1 MSRGDPAFRV
11 GNDALDAG
19 VVQLARSLRG
29 LGLHVI
35 GLIPAGEHRVGRRGR
50 RSAGEAVHAV
60 ALPLAVALSE
70 LSGQRIV
77 CVRWFG
83 PAPEPASADRA
94 AWQLHEVSERVGL
107 LTPVRPERSG
117 WAGPD
122 LATVT
127 EACRSE
133 FEHVVVDLT
142 GLERTGELAR
152 AVAAVDGTAIVA
164 SVGMTREAEIVATG
178 RALDGYPL
186 LGVVLVGPHTTRE
199 QR

>member
-1 MSRGDPAFRV
+1 MSSGDPAFRV
-11 GNDALDAG
+11 PPDALGAD
-19 VVQLARSLRG
+19 VVQLARSLRAARRR
-29 LGLHVI
+29 VI
-35 GLIPAGEHRVGRRGR
+35 GLLPAGDRRVGRRGR
-50 RSAGEAVHAV
+50 RPVGEAAHAV
-60 ALPLAVALSE
+60 ALHLAVALSE

-83 PAPEPASADRA
+83 PAPEPASEDRA

-107 LTPVRPERSG
+107 LMPVRPERSG

-122 LATVT
+122 LATVI

-133 FEHVVVDLT
+133 FEHAVVDLT

-152 AVAAVDGTAIVA
+152 AVATVDGTAIVA
-164 SVGMTREAEIVATG
+164 SVGITREVEILAT
-178 RALDGYPL
+178 RRTLDGYPL
-186 LGVVLVGPHTTRE
+186 LGVVLVDPRTMRK